1 MTNRCVTLCGG
12 RRKVSCRLD
21 PWPPVPTFVAS
32 SEPVPRG
39 RPGES
44 VREAP
49 ESSPGLSCVRG
60 PSGPSGVG
68 TGGAVAAPALEAAE
82 EHRVVEVDVPERGTE
97 QLERVAGQRVGV

>member
-1 MTNRCVTLCGG
+1 MPTGCATLTSRTPKG
-12 RRKVSCRLD
+12 VHRLD

-49 ESSPGLSCVRG
+49 EH
-60 PSGPSGVG
+60 PSGAFVCPGKVAGRSAVRP
-68 TGGAVAAPALEAAE
+68 GGAVPAALLQPAVED
-82 EHRVVEVDVPERGTE
+82 RVVQVDVTQRRPQ
-97 QLERVAGQRVGV
+97 QLQ